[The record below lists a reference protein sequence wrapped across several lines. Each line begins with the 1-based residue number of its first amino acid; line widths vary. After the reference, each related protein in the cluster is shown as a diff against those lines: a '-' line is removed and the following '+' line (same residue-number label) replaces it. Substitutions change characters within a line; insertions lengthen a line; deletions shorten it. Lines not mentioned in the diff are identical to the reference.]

1 MKPKRRS
8 SQVSPSGRRAS
19 RPATTSLGGA
29 APSPSG
35 VAPSSNEAIARRAYL
50 KWQSRGCPSDTH
62 LQDSLEAE
70 AELKADLGHGTR
82 S

>member
-19 RPATTSLGGA
+19 RPATTSLSGA

-35 VAPSSNEAIARRAYL
+35 VASSNESIARRAYL
-50 KWQSRGCPSDTH
+50 KWKARGCPAGTH
-62 LQDSLEAE
+62 LQDWFKAE

-82 S
+82 G

>member
-35 VAPSSNEAIARRAYL
+35 VAPSNEAIARRAYL
-50 KWQSRGCPSDTH
+50 KWKARGCPSDTH
-62 LQDSLEAE
+62 LQDWLEAE
-70 AELKADLGHGTR
+70 AELKADVRHGTPG
-82 S
+82 